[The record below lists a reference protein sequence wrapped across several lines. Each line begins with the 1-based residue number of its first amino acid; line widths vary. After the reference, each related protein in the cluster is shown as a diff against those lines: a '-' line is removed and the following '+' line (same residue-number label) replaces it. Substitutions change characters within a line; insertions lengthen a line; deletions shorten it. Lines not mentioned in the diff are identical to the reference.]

1 MKKVLILFVLL
12 TVMTAGVFTAAAY
25 EEMPTMPVRHTGYA
39 EGVYIGS
46 GEGRGSMI
54 QLEVTVALGKI
65 SGIRV
70 LRQGE
75 TPEVW
80 QRAIT
85 MFGRLLGLSSD
96 EAVRQV
102 DAVSSAT
109 FSSEGIRKAVLDA
122 TRQAQPETDCPSAHF
137 TDVNQQL
144 WYHEG
149 IDYAVKKGLMK
160 GMSDAQFSPEAPMTR
175 AMLVTVLWRN
185 MGSPKAEPSSFSDVP
200 ADLWYTEAV
209 AWAAEHGIVKGVDET
224 TFQPDG
230 NLTREQTAAILYR
243 LARQSWIDTSGQSDL
258 NSFADADSVSDY
270 AAEAMQWCVYEGILY
285 GSEGHLLPHD
295 SATRAQAATLL
306 TRFFKA
312 FLIR

>member
-1 MKKVLILFVLL
+1 MKKFLIIFALL
-12 TVMTAGVFTAAAY
+12 TLLTAGIFAAAAY
-25 EEMPTMPVRHTGYA
+25 EEMPATLARHTGYA
-39 EGVYIGS
+39 DGVYIGS

-75 TPEVW
+75 TPEIW
-80 QRAIT
+80 QRATAMI
-85 MFGRLLGLSSD
+85 GRLLGLSSD
-96 EAVRQV
+96 GAVQQI
-102 DAVSSAT
+102 DGVSSAT

-149 IDYAVKKGLMK
+149 IDYAVTKGLMK
-160 GMSDAQFSPEAPMTR
+160 GISDTRFSPDAPMTR
-175 AMLVTVLWRN
+175 AMLVTVLWRH
-185 MGSPKAEPSSFSDVP
+185 MGSPRAEPGSFSDVP
-200 ADLWYTEAV
+200 ADLWYSEAV
-209 AWAAEHGIVKGVDET
+209 AWAAENGIVNGMDET

-230 NLTREQTAAILYR
+230 NLTREQMAAILYR
-243 LARQSWIDTSGQSDL
+243 LARKSWIDTSGQADL
-258 NSFADADSVSDY
+258 TSFADGDSVSDY
-270 AAEAMQWCVYEGILY
+270 AAEAMRWCVYEGILS
-285 GSEGHLLPHD
+285 GSDGKLLPRD
-295 SATRAQAATLL
+295 NATRAQVATLL